1 MNILC
6 IDIGGSHLMAG
17 VAQVNLTSAS
27 VNSDN
32 SDNTGDP
39 IPEPGAAS
47 VSDGPRLEL
56 TWNQTSSNPELPPH
70 ASKDQILETI
80 YSVVRELDISSC
92 ERIGITIPGLT
103 DPQTGVWVYAP
114 FSGIHNFPI
123 AQTVSEKFGSLP
135 VNIENDVN
143 ACALAERYF
152 GVCRD
157 CPDFLW
163 ITVSNGIGGGL
174 VLNGDIYSGNLGNAG
189 EIGHFCVNESSQY
202 QCGCGHFGCLEIEA
216 SGRAIAAKYQ
226 DRRAHEPNQASPAPA
241 SAKQIAQ
248 WAREG
253 QPLAREVFDEAGR
266 YIGRAASYA
275 VNLLN
280 IQRVVLG
287 GGVSGAFDILFPVM
301 SATFCRMVF
310 QAANPQARIE
320 QTGLGYQAA
329 LAGAA
334 AIAWRGTATRTDGTA
349 TRTE

>member
-1 MNILC
+1 
-6 IDIGGSHLMAG
+6 MAG

-27 VNSDN
+27 VSSDN
-32 SDNTGDP
+32 SGKTGDS
-39 IPEPGAAS
+39 IPKPGATS
-47 VSDGPRLEL
+47 VSDGSRLEL
-56 TWNQTSSNPELPPH
+56 VWNQMSSNPELPIH
-70 ASKDQILETI
+70 ASKEQILETI

-92 ERIGITIPGLT
+92 ERIGITIPGLAN
-103 DPQTGVWVYAP
+103 PQTGVWVYAP
-114 FSGIHNFPI
+114 FSGIQNFPI
-123 AQTVSEKFGSLP
+123 AKAVSEKFGLLP

-143 ACALAERYF
+143 ACGLAERYF

-189 EIGHFCVNESSQY
+189 EIGHFCVNEGSQY
-202 QCGCGHFGCLEIEA
+202 RCGCGHFGCLEIEA

-226 DRRAHEPNQASPAPA
+226 DRRADDTNQSLPTPV
-241 SAKQIAQ
+241 STKQIAQ
-248 WAREG
+248 WARAG

-287 GGVSGAFDILFPVM
+287 GGVSSSFDLLFPVM
-301 SATFCRMVF
+301 DATFRQMVF
-310 QAANPQARIE
+310 QAANPQAEIL
-320 QTGLGYQAA
+320 QTGLGYHAA

-334 AIAWRGTATRTDGTA
+334 AIAWRGTTTRTD
-349 TRTE
+349 